1 MRKNRIRI
9 LHVAQAAGGVE
20 RYIRMLLKYLD
31 KEKFENILVCSQDF
45 REEDYDGLVD
55 SFEQIELNRA
65 IGANDLR
72 SIVEIRKLVKKYNP
86 DIVYAHSSKAGA
98 ITRVADI
105 GLKNHCVYNPHGW
118 AFNMRCSDKKRM
130 MYTAIEKIAALFC
143 DKIICISDAE
153 KQSALDKKI
162 CREDK
167 LQVIFNGVDIE
178 SYESGARGAIKRR
191 DLNIPKDA
199 FVVGMVGRISP
210 QKAPDVFV
218 KMAKQVKDEVP
229 NAHFIIVGKGNQE
242 DEIRKY
248 AEDNGLSDNLHITG
262 WVDNP
267 MSYVE
272 LFDVACLLS
281 RWEGFGLVLPEYMMA
296 SKPIVASKVGGTP
309 IGEYELVCKIADLV
323 GKDNLLV
330 KTHPRD
336 LRTIYNDNGFNVDKN
351 SSIPWEAVQLGGD
364 FSNHIF
370 LTVNSGSVLAGSFMS
385 EKPVRTFYMYKLCN
399 IEGNSTCQKNAKDIE
414 ALLTNENMKEIL
426 SKVSIAN
433 RLEEIVVG

>member
-1 MRKNRIRI
+1 MMKNKIRI
-9 LHVAQAAGGVE
+9 LHVAQAAGGVD

-45 REEDYDGLVD
+45 HEEDYRDLVD
-55 SFEQIELNRA
+55 SFEQVEMTRA
-65 IGANDLR
+65 IGSSDLKAIKEVR
-72 SIVEIRKLVKKYNP
+72 ALIKKYNP

-105 GLKNHCVYNPHGW
+105 GLKNHCIYNPHGW
-118 AFNMRCSDKKRM
+118 AFNMRCSAKKKA
-130 MYTAIEKIAALFC
+130 MYTAIEKIAAPFC

-162 CREDK
+162 CIEDK

-178 SYESGARGAIKRR
+178 AYENEVHGAVKRK
-191 DLNIPKDA
+191 DLNIPEDA

-218 KMAKQVKDEVP
+218 KMAKHVKDEVP
-229 NAHFIIVGKGNQE
+229 NAHFIVVGNGNQE

-248 AEDNGLSDNLHITG
+248 AEDNDFSNSLHITG

-281 RWEGFGLVLPEYMMA
+281 RWEGFGLALPEYMMA
-296 SKPIVASKVGGTP
+296 GKPIVARRVDAIP
-309 IGEYELVCKIADLV
+309 NIIRNGEN
-323 GKDNLLV
+323 GLLV
-330 KTHPRD
+330 EVDDDIGASKAV
-336 LRTIYNDNGFNVDKN
+336 LRILREDGLRKKIVAQGLEDVHNRFNARRV
-351 SSIPWEAVQLGGD
+351 
-364 FSNHIF
+364 
-370 LTVNSGSVLAGSFMS
+370 S
-385 EKPVRTFYMYKLCN
+385 EEHSKLFN
-399 IEGNSTCQKNAKDIE
+399 
-414 ALLTNENMKEIL
+414 KEMD
-426 SKVSIAN
+426 
-433 RLEEIVVG
+433 